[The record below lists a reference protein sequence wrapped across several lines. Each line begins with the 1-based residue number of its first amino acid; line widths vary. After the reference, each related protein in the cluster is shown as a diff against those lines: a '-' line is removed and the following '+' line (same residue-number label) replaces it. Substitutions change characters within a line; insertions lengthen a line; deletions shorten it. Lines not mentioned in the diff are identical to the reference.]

1 MQSLMPEVEPIKSG
15 AKEIKRSSLV
25 ALVVDG
31 VGVKHTRSAMKDVVY
46 IKVGGSIC
54 MFG

>member
-25 ALVVDG
+25 DG
-31 VGVKHTRSAMKDVVY
+31 VGVKHTRSAMKDVV
-46 IKVGGSIC
+46 
-54 MFG
+54 